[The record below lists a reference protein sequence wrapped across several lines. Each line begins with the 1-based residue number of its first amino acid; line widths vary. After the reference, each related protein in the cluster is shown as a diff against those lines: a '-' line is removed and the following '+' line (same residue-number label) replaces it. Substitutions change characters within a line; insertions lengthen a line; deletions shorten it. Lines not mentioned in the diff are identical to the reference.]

1 MLKRGCEGMI
11 TLMNKQQIIL
21 AYFNEGKALR
31 AIARETGIDRK
42 TVRKYVRDYEEKRRQ
57 LFDSNKISSSLEIID
72 AIVEE
77 PKYDSS
83 NRGKKKL
90 NDEIIARIKFYL
102 QENENKKAIGQG
114 KQLKKKIDIYEALI
128 EEGFDIGYTSVCSA
142 INAINDKAKEAF
154 IKAEYSQGDVC
165 EFDWGD
171 VRLFIAG
178 ELKYLQLAV
187 FTTAK
192 SNYRYAVIMPKQ
204 NTQCF
209 QESHAKFFEHVG
221 GVFKTM
227 VYDNMKVAVKKFV
240 GLNEKEP
247 TEGLLKLSIYY
258 GFKFRFC
265 NVRRGNEKG
274 HVEKSVEYIRRK
286 AFSNKDNFESV
297 EEANKYLEEV
307 CLRLNKILQTTRD
320 NKSAIEL
327 LEMEREGLLQNPPI
341 FDSARIEE
349 PRVDKYS
356 TILIDSCHYSVPDNL
371 VGKKIFVKVYSNRIL
386 CFYENEKICEHEKKH
401 GFNEWTIKLEHY
413 LKTLKKKPGALASS
427 LAMKQIDPRL
437 QKIYQ
442 DYYIK
447 REREFIELIQ
457 LIYEKNLEEILQA
470 IEVLKKINPID
481 ITTEKIKAIC
491 NRGEIRKEKGLTN
504 DISSTSEIDKASKR
518 MLNMFSELIPTSN
531 EDFREEVII

>member
-1 MLKRGCEGMI
+1 MI

-21 AYFNEGKALR
+21 AHFNEGKALR

-42 TVRKYVRDYEEKRRQ
+42 TVRKYVKDYEEKRKQ
-57 LFDSNKISSSLEIID
+57 LFKDNGNSNTLELID
-72 AIVEE
+72 AIVET
-77 PKYDSS
+77 PKYNSS

-90 NDEIIARIKFYL
+90 TDEVIARIKFYL
-102 QENENKKAIGQG
+102 KENENKKAIGQG
-114 KQLKKKIDIYEALI
+114 KQLKKKIDIYEALK

-142 INAINDKAKEAF
+142 INDINDKAKEAF
-154 IKAEYSQGDVC
+154 IKAEYNQGDVC

-187 FTTAK
+187 FTSAK
-192 SNYRYAVIMPKQ
+192 SNYRYAIIMPKQ
-204 NTQCF
+204 NTECF

-221 GVFKTM
+221 GVFRTI

-240 GLNEKEP
+240 GLTEKEP

-265 NVRRGNEKG
+265 NIRRGNEKG

-286 AFSNKDNFESV
+286 AFAHKDNFESI

-307 CLRLNKILQTTRD
+307 CLRLNKIPQTTRED
-320 NKSAIEL
+320 RPAIEL
-327 LEMEREGLLQNPPI
+327 LNQEREGLLPKPPA

-371 VGKKIFVKVYSNRIL
+371 VGKKIFVKVYSSRIL

-413 LKTLKKKPGALASS
+413 LRTLKKKPGALASS
-427 LAMKQIDPRL
+427 VAMKQIDPRL

-457 LIYEKNLEEILQA
+457 LIYEKSLEEILEA
-470 IEVLKKINPID
+470 IEVLKKINLID
-481 ITTEKIKAIC
+481 ISTEKIKAIC
-491 NRGEIRKEKGLTN
+491 NRTEMNKENVLTDDTTIN
-504 DISSTSEIDKASKR
+504 SEIDKASKK
-518 MLNMFSELIPTSN
+518 MLNMFSELIPTSS
-531 EDFREEVII
+531 ESFREGVII